1 MTNYET
7 VSSKGALGQKIG
19 CITLTKQFYEKNNI
33 TNRGNKTL
41 PISFTEFQGLPVQYM
56 NQVHGTSMEEI
67 KESSDEPISNTDAL
81 FTKSNK
87 VSSPSPSIA
96 FLIFSSS
103 NSFLRAASASSLLSK
118 YIGEDPIPI
127 SIAY

>member
-56 NQVHGTSMEEI
+56 NQVHGTSVEEI
-67 KESSDEPISNTDAL
+67 KEFSDEPISNTDAL

-87 VSSPSPSIA
+87 VSIPE
-96 FLIFSSS
+96 
-103 NSFLRAASASSLLSK
+103 SFLK
-118 YIGEDPIPI
+118 I
-127 SIAY
+127 